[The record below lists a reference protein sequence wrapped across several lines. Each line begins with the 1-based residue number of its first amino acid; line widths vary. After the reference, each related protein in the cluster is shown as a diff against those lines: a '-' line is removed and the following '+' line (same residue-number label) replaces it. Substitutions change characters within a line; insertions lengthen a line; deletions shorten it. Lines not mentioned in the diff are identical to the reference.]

1 MTDQPETPVP
11 DRRRRSGMTTGDA
24 VRAQARAARDRVVAS
39 EMRDAWGDRTGALL
53 VEMKANEMDAEAA
66 RALDPLSHVTH
77 RLRPGNGG
85 ELLVATQDV
94 LAEKPGIVDTV
105 RKRGDMLAADASLE
119 RLNLAG
125 EAAALVLAVD
135 AAESIQAENSLERA
149 LAHQMAAAHALAM
162 KMIGAARE
170 DLTAYATTG
179 HRYPHR
185 SQEAARMAT
194 TAARL
199 MDAYQRGLLTLDRL
213 RSGGRQTVVVQHV
226 AVAEGGQAV
235 VAGSVGRGRRRGA
248 RAK

>member
-1 MTDQPETPVP
+1 MTDNT
-11 DRRRRSGMTTGDA
+11 GMTTADA
-24 VRAQARAARDRVVAS
+24 IQAQARARRKRAS
-39 EMRDAWGDRTGALL
+39 AQAMREELGDRIGARF
-53 VEMKANEMDAEAA
+53 EDAAAVAMEESAA

-77 RLRPGNGG
+77 ALHPGNGG
-85 ELLVATQDV
+85 ELLVATKEV
-94 LAEKPGIVDTV
+94 LAGKPAIVDTV
-105 RKRGDMLAADASLE
+105 RQRGDMLAADASLQ
-119 RLNLAG
+119 RLDLAG
-125 EAAALVLAVD
+125 EAGALVMAVD
-135 AAESIQAENSLERA
+135 AAESIQAQNSLERE
-149 LAHQMAAAHALAM
+149 LVHQMAAAHALAM

-226 AVAEGGQAV
+226 TVAEGGQAV
-235 VAGSVGRGRRRGA
+235 VAGAVGRGRRRGA